1 MLAACVFLLE
11 GTTAISLILLHWH
24 VKQSCLLSLMLQVLG
39 ETLETAII
47 FYSGAE
53 VVLAVGNLPGK
64 SVSEFSQ
71 LLCQRCSANLREKNR
86 AYK

>member
-1 MLAACVFLLE
+1 MLAVAFFLLE
-11 GTTAISLILLHWH
+11 GTTAISLILLHRH
-24 VKQSCLLSLMLQVLG
+24 VKQSCLLSLTLQVLR
-39 ETLETAII
+39 ETLEPAII

-64 SVSEFSQ
+64 SVSEISQ

-86 AYK
+86 SYK